1 MYSRRNLEFRIRKH
15 FFPNLTHFC
24 FSQHPFAK
32 AVHGQ
37 LSCPDSSLTL
47 HVQFIY
53 MFFVLIFKIRAQ
65 IHTLVSISLPLYK
78 SKSPCCHHH
87 IGFSCLLLL
96 SPICFAYSSQS
107 NNLKAKIELCYAI
120 AYCHSVA
127 PFTNLWYSFSWPLPL
142 VLFHSALLLMFGLIG
157 LSLFPG
163 KNPKPISSSEISYIL
178 SLLFGT
184 LFLLQSCFPYP
195 LSFNFNITFLVH
207 FI

>member
-32 AVHGQ
+32 AVRGQ

-47 HVQFIY
+47 HIQFIY
-53 MFFVLIFKIRAQ
+53 MFFVLVFKIRAQ

-78 SKSPCCHHH
+78 SKSPYCHHH

-107 NNLKAKIELCYAI
+107 NNLKAKIELL
-120 AYCHSVA
+120 CHHLL
-127 PFTNLWYSFSWPLPL
+127 PFSGSLYKP
-142 VLFHSALLLMFGLIG
+142 VIQLLLTSAP
-157 LSLFPG
+157 LSYSTLPCFSCLVSLA
-163 KNPKPISSSEISYIL
+163 SSYFLEKIPNL
-178 SLLFGT
+178 SLLQRFPIFCPFY
-184 LFLLQSCFPYP
+184 LEHFSFCRVAFLIL
-195 LSFNFNITFLVH
+195 
-207 FI
+207 